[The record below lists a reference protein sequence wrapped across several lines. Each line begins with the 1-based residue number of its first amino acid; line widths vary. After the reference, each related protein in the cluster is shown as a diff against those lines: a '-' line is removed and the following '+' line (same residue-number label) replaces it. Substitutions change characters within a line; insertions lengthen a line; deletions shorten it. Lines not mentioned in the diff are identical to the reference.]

1 MTLPTP
7 DEPRPDSPT
16 GSPADSRSDGQ
27 PDLPRWA
34 QRPSGGG
41 AVLSDERMATYFGAK
56 WEQVYRRKLAPFLED
71 PAFVPTWNWSAAL
84 ALPVWFLYR
93 KLYLP
98 FAIFFLVPNLVFR
111 LLTRSDTALTME
123 ALRKPENEWL
133 LMMNLAVHLSSA
145 IAAGG
150 TANWLLFR
158 RARAASHFVSAQ
170 QLPAN
175 EELGLLRRMGGVNR
189 LATALFVSLSLVI
202 VLAQYRG

>member
-1 MTLPTP
+1 MRWPNSE
-7 DEPRPDSPT
+7 EPRSDSP
-16 GSPADSRSDGQ
+16 GDRQESSRPDQQ

-34 QRPSGGG
+34 QRPSDPST
-41 AVLSDERMATYFGAK
+41 ALSNERMETYFGAK
-56 WEQVYRRKLAPFLED
+56 WEQVYRRKLGPFLDD
-71 PAFVPTWNWSAAL
+71 PSFVPTWNWSAAL

-98 FAIFFLVPNLVFR
+98 FAVFFLVPNLVFR
-111 LLTRSDTALTME
+111 LLTRSDTPLTME
-123 ALRKPENEWL
+123 SLRQPENEWL

-158 RARAASHFVSAQ
+158 RARAASQFAAAQ
-170 QLPAN
+170 QLPSG
-175 EELGLLRRMGGVNR
+175 EEQGLLRRMGGVNR
-189 LATALFVSLSLVI
+189 LATTLFVSLSIVI